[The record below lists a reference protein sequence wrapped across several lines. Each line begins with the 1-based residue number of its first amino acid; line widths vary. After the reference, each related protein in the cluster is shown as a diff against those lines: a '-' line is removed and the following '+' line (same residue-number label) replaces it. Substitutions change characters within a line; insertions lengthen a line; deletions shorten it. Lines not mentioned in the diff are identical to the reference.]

1 MTEQPIMQ
9 PNMGSEENSFE
20 SITLHDIIEIF
31 FTNWRWFVASV
42 VLCLGVAYFYLS
54 STPSIYKREAML
66 LIKDSRKG
74 GDLEITAFSDLAGF
88 QSRRN
93 VDNELYILQSRRL
106 MIEVVKKL
114 NLTTSYRTQRGL
126 RSQDLYKQ
134 SPIEVRFINDDD
146 KLGRSLI
153 Q

>member
-1 MTEQPIMQ
+1 MTEQPIMPQ
-9 PNMGSEENSFE
+9 NQGNEENSFE
-20 SITLHDIIEIF
+20 AITLHDIIEIF

-42 VLCLGVAYFYLS
+42 VLCLGVAYFYLA

-106 MIEVVKKL
+106 MI
-114 NLTTSYRTQRGL
+114 
-126 RSQDLYKQ
+126 
-134 SPIEVRFINDDD
+134 
-146 KLGRSLI
+146 
-153 Q
+153 